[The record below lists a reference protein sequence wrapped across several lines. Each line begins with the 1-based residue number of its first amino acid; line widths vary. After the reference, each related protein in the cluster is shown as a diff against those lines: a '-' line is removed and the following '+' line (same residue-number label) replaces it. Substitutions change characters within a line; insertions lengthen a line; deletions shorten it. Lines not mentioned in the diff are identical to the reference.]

1 MKHGFIKDDLPE
13 ITMSLENCNCTGF
26 YKRVN

>member
-26 YKRVN
+26 YKRY